1 MEQVYENAQ
10 AIQTFGAG
18 VVALAFI
25 FGLLVFIGIKIV
37 PALDR
42 VGKGIVTSV
51 DALKAVIE
59 NFTKTVEMMQVSNAA
74 AISSLVVEIRDM
86 KHGITQSIDGLE
98 TKLDYHVICGSRIED
113 KIDRSIGLIT
123 EVRERTRDL
132 STAQRSTDS
141 RTRKVDSKE

>member
-37 PALDR
+37 PALDK
-42 VGKGIVTSV
+42 VGQGIMKSV
-51 DALKAVIE
+51 DALRIVIE
-59 NFTKTVEMMQVSNAA
+59 NFTKTVETMQATNAT
-74 AISSLVVEIRDM
+74 AISTLVSEIRDM
-86 KHGITQSIDGLE
+86 KHGLTQSIDGLE
-98 TKLDYHVICGSRIED
+98 TKLDYHVICGTRIED
-113 KIDRSIGLIT
+113 KVDRSISLIT

-132 STAQRSTDS
+132 STAQRSPES

>member
-1 MEQVYENAQ
+1 MEQVYQNAQ

-18 VVALAFI
+18 IVALAFI

-37 PALDR
+37 PALDK
-42 VGKGIVTSV
+42 VGKGIVNSV
-51 DALKAVIE
+51 DALKSVIE
-59 NFTKTVEMMQVSNAA
+59 NFTKTVEMMQLTNAT
-74 AISSLVVEIRDM
+74 AISSLVTEIRDM
-86 KHGITQSIDGLE
+86 KHGITQTIDGLE